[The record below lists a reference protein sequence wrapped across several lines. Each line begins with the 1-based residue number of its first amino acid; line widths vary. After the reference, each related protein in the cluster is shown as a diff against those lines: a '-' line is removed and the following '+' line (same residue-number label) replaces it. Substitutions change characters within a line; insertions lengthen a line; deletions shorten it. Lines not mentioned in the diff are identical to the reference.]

1 MGTAFPPRMAVLSLF
16 SGVSP
21 KFRPP
26 ELSHLPVDN
35 FNDFGYN
42 QIRRNRI
49 LSGGMPGDARSDTQ

>member
-42 QIRRNRI
+42 QIQKKPNPLRR
-49 LSGGMPGDARSDTQ
+49 DAGRCKE